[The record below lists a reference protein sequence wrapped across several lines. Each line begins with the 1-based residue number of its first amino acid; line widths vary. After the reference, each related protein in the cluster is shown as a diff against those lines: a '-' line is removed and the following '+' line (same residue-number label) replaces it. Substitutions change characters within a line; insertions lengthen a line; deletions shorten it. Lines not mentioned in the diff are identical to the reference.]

1 MGGIWLHLRLTFT
14 RESSTW
20 PAASSSAAATRTMCP
35 TESHLSTAAT
45 ISASFLQYFI
55 PKAHVTLMAY
65 ERDADGRPVILVPD
79 DVDYVSST
87 LSCKPSR

>member
-20 PAASSSAAATRTMCP
+20 PAAPSSAAATRDDVPDGITLVY
-35 TESHLSTAAT
+35 SRNDQR
-45 ISASFLQYFI
+45 IVSAVSI
-55 PKAHVTLMAY
+55 PRAHVTLMTC
-65 ERDADGRPVILVPD
+65 ERGADGQPVILVPD